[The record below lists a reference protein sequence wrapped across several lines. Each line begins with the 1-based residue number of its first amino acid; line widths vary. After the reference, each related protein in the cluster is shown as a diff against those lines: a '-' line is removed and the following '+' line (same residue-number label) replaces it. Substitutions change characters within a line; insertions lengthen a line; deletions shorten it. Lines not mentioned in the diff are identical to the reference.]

1 MKINPLKLFHDFV
14 SSFAG
19 CSSGNVNSPVWICGL
34 EQGGGFLEDEYI
46 TEKWLREG
54 VREFEDMHTNS
65 AEAFMQNFFAS
76 KSPFCHGVLRA
87 LAVLKF
93 GKIPEDFQINTQ
105 WLESHGLIGS
115 QGLALVLNAYPVT
128 MKSRSYSNDAWDS
141 EYKIQHEDGSKELFK
156 DWVSLPYFW
165 LYKKWTIAA
174 RKIPFIQVREK
185 KAPKLI
191 ICTGSEEVYDFFEL
205 WGVNWMGAEI
215 IPDPQNELQPVYLSF
230 AQNKPGQNNTIV
242 AVVPF
247 FGYQK
252 STLNS
257 YERYNRIINLLRER
271 CINYFGENWLN

>member
-1 MKINPLKLFHDFV
+1 MKISPPQLFQDFV

-34 EQGGGFLEDEYI
+34 EHGGGLLEDEYI
-46 TEKWLREG
+46 TEKWLRE
-54 VREFEDMHTNS
+54 RICKFEDLHVNS
-65 AEAFMQNFFAS
+65 AEAFMQNFFVS
-76 KSPFCHGVLRA
+76 ESPFCHGVLRA

-93 GKIPEDFQINTQ
+93 GKVPEDFQTNTQ
-105 WLESHGLIGS
+105 WLEHRGLIGS

-128 MKSRSYSNDAWDS
+128 MKSRSHSNSAWDS
-141 EYKIQHEDGSKELFK
+141 KYKIQREDGSKELFK

-165 LYKKWTIAA
+165 LYKKWTIAV
-174 RKIPFIQVREK
+174 RKIPFIQVRER

-191 ICTGSEEVYDFFEL
+191 ICAGSNEVHDFFEL
-205 WGVNWMGAEI
+205 WGVSWKGAEI
-215 IPDPQNELQPVYLSF
+215 IPDPQKELQPVYMSY
-230 AQNKPGQNNTIV
+230 AQNKHGPNDTIV

-257 YERYNRIINLLRER
+257 YERYNRIIKLLRDR
-271 CINYFGENWLN
+271 CINYFGENWLS